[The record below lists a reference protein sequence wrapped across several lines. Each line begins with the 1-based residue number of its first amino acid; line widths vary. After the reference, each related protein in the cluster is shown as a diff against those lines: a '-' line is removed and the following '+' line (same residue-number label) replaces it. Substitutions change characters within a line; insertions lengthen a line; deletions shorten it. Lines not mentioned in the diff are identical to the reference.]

1 MQAISISGCYLAVGA
16 STLSML
22 PDRRRRFLRPEVPPP
37 TPLPFDPTSLVG
49 ERTDVPFDDVWFPGT
64 VVAVNSPRAHAFAYT
79 VAFDASAADVR
90 TQIHKAESSKDVGV
104 ARRLATSGSS
114 ASVTST

>member
-1 MQAISISGCYLAVGA
+1 M
-16 STLSML
+16 
-22 PDRRRRFLRPEVPPP
+22 
-37 TPLPFDPTSLVG
+37 TPLPMAMLKLHRGSSRLQLHAGHLNLGVLLV
-49 ERTDVPFDDVWFPGT
+49 
-64 VVAVNSPRAHAFAYT
+64 
-79 VAFDASAADVR
+79 DASAADVR